1 MGPMPSPARRLV
13 AIVVLV
19 LSLAMVA
26 FVGLRQAGVQLGIGE
41 LASPTPPAATPTARP
56 SASQDPL
63 TVYTQIESQV
73 QLLRDLPAAD
83 IGPPQIVTRAQ
94 LAGSLPG
101 LVEPPLDTVSLR
113 AMGLLAAGQDIVAL
127 TQQLYELQVLG
138 YYDFKAKRMVLVSD
152 AGLTPEARVTY
163 AHEYTHALQDAAF
176 DSGAAFDAVAGQ
188 HDRELALLGLE
199 EGDASVVMVL
209 WAIGHLSADEMT
221 GITKAPLPD
230 MSGIP
235 PWMVT
240 LLEYPYLSGSQFVS
254 QLYAAGGWSA
264 VDAIYADPPV
274 SSEQVLHPAKYA
286 AHEAPVTVASLDLK
300 SVLGGGWTDSTD
312 STMGEAWL
320 STWLEGIG
328 VKAGPAA
335 AAAAGWGGD
344 RLTVASGPNGGWAL
358 AWRIAWDA
366 PADATEFEAAYAGVE
381 SSLAF
386 PTRVIHAADGDT
398 VVLQASGGDLL
409 AEVASRV
416 GS

>member
-13 AIVVLV
+13 AVFVLL

-26 FVGLRQAGVQLGIGE
+26 FVGLRQAGVDLGIGQ
-41 LASPTPPAATPTARP
+41 LATPTAAVTPPAEP
-56 SASQDPL
+56 SASADPL
-63 TVYTQIESQV
+63 SIYAQIEAQV

-83 IGPPQIVTRAQ
+83 IGPPEIVTRAQ

-101 LVEPPLDTVSLR
+101 LVEAPLDNVSLR
-113 AMGLLAAGQDIVAL
+113 AMGLLGAGQDIVAL
-127 TQQLYELQVLG
+127 TQRLYELQVLG

-152 AGLTPEARVTY
+152 AGLTAEARVTY

-176 DSGAAFDAVAGQ
+176 DSGAAFDKIAGQ
-188 HDRELALLGLE
+188 QDRELALLSLE

-209 WAIGHLSADEMT
+209 WAIGHLSAEEMT
-221 GITKAPLPD
+221 GITQGPLPD

-235 PWMVT
+235 AWMVT

-254 QLYAAGGWSA
+254 QLYASGGWKA

-274 SSEQVLHPAKYA
+274 SSEQVLHPSKYA
-286 AHEAPVTVASLDLK
+286 GHEPPVPVTPLDLRRVLGSGWTVASDA
-300 SVLGGGWTDSTD
+300 
-312 STMGEAWL
+312 TMGEAWL

-344 RLTVASGPNGGWAL
+344 RLSVASSSAGGWAL
-358 AWRIAWDA
+358 GWRIAWDS
-366 PADATEFEAAYAGVE
+366 PAEATEFATAYSGVE

-386 PTRVIHAADGDT
+386 PTQLIQASDGET
-398 VVLQASGGDLL
+398 VVLQASGDDIL
-409 AEVASRV
+409 AEIATLV